1 MMTREQYLLGK
12 LAEEALEVA
21 HMALKCSQFGL
32 TDVWPDQ
39 TFTNLERLENE
50 IVDYEGVLQM
60 LSDECAVMYRFNLD
74 PGTYFNAFEAK
85 ILKVNKYY
93 EHSRSLGRV
102 E

>member
-60 LSDECAVMYRFNLD
+60 LSDEYAVMHDFTMD
-74 PGTYFNAFEAK
+74 PVAYCAALGAK
-85 ILKVNKYY
+85 SLKVNKYY
-93 EHSRSLGRV
+93 EYSCSLGRV

>member
-21 HMALKCSQFGL
+21 HMALKCVQFGL
-32 TDVWPDQ
+32 AEVGPDQ
-39 TFTNLERLENE
+39 DLTNLARLNNE

-60 LSDECAVMYRFNLD
+60 LSDEYAVMHDFTMD
-74 PGTYFNAFEAK
+74 PVAYCAALGAK
-85 ILKVNKYY
+85 SLKVNKYY
-93 EHSRSLGRV
+93 EHSRLLGQV

>member
-21 HMALKCSQFGL
+21 HMALKCVQFGL
-32 TDVWPDQ
+32 AEVGPDQ
-39 TFTNLERLENE
+39 DLTNLERLNNE

-60 LSDECAVMYRFNLD
+60 LSDEYAVMHDFTMD
-74 PGTYFNAFEAK
+74 PVAYCAALGAK
-85 ILKVNKYY
+85 SLKVNKYY
-93 EHSRSLGRV
+93 EYSCSLGRV

>member
-21 HMALKCSQFGL
+21 HMALKCVQFGL
-32 TDVWPDQ
+32 AEVGPDQ
-39 TFTNLERLENE
+39 DLTNLERLENE